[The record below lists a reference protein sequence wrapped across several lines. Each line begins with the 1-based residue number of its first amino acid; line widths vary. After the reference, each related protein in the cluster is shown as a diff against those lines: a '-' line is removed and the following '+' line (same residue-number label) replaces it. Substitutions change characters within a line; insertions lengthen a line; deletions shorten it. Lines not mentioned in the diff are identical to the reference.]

1 MMLPFFPFRKIRR
14 NWKWL
19 FIGTLLIIVTFSAY
33 LEFAAPRV
41 RSSSDDAHQKV
52 QVLCLNQAIKSSL
65 TGELHRDSSSKDY
78 SKDNTW
84 TSKYI
89 SQPWKP
95 EYKGQVNLHVFE
107 DWCGGSI
114 AKLRANLHYPLYA
127 HSRSTLKKLAVS
139 PMWINY
145 GLRIFGYIHP
155 YADGEFLFAVASNDN
170 CELWLSMDESPD
182 NLQICAFVGKS
193 GKEWTAPG
201 EYMKYS
207 SQISQPLLL
216 QQQKRYYFELIHK
229 QNAEGTDH
237 VEVTWRL
244 NKAGTKF
251 EIIDS
256 ESLSLYTNESL
267 LKMNDVSHIPQ
278 TAASHVVLP
287 GATGPYPAHGAEMLK
302 EDSRDTF
309 YQIPLLD
316 STYLLGVLPECA
328 YKPSYIIKDFPLL
341 RYQGL
346 QFVRLSYI
354 YPNDYTRLTHMESDN
369 TCFYQMRGLYLQRY
383 GFLRYMTLDLPENDV
398 ALRYRGADRVGWKE
412 NQVWLYYER
421 MGQEE
426 DEEAMGTRGRPGY
439 AEYYNDYMMQEPR
452 RLLSSSQTTGKS
464 RSRRRRKLQE
474 KVTGLEL
481 ESKPLTPTAELP
493 AGNFREMQGIA
504 GKSADSAGTLDR
516 VKREPVVSAELG
528 HFTNRTV
535 RGDLRKKDKMK
546 NLPALSDSRDK
557 PNAVDMRDAT
567 KLRAADSEVS
577 VRGRGTHLGLEN
589 GLNEKLFLRGHDL
602 PKVDH
607 SYRRHVIPPAIEKN
621 NYAWKEEEGPKK
633 EQETEMDK
641 DIDERKW
648 RLSKDKG
655 EDDTIDQWAHY
666 EESDADEDVGWVAV
680 DPEVNWAQTFKVSHH
695 DFQTLRSDWIDLNC
709 NVSGNLLIEETEAIA
724 VVEAFM
730 KKLNQK
736 YPKKFTLQRIVNVEK
751 RADIIR
757 GSRYLLE
764 LDLLYKAHR
773 RLRLAHYIYVL
784 DKTFVKRPILS
795 PPESSHKG
803 SMLLCSP
810 RGFQWNPGAT
820 VHFIVPVK
828 NQARWVQQFIV
839 DMEELYQVTGDE
851 NFNIIL
857 ADYSSTDMDI
867 EQALKK
873 SHLPKSQ
880 YIRLHGNFQRSAG
893 LQAGIDLISDEHSIL
908 FLCDLH
914 LRFPRGFIDTV
925 RRHCVERHM
934 AFAPIV
940 MRLNCGATPQE
951 PDGYWEVN
959 GFGLLG
965 IYKSDLDS
973 IGGMNTREFTDRW
986 GGEDWELLD
995 RILQAGLEV
1004 ERIYI
1009 RNFFHHYHSKRG
1021 MWNRKTIRSK

>member
-1 MMLPFFPFRKIRR
+1 DINSSVNEKTCRAWPDGMQIDEKTFDVLWPF
-14 NWKWL
+14 L
-19 FIGTLLIIVTFSAY
+19 VLL
-33 LEFAAPRV
+33 
-41 RSSSDDAHQKV
+41 Q
-52 QVLCLNQAIKSSL
+52 
-65 TGELHRDSSSKDY
+65 
-78 SKDNTW
+78 
-84 TSKYI
+84 
-89 SQPWKP
+89 
-95 EYKGQVNLHVFE
+95 YKGQVNLHVFE

-316 STYLLGVLPECA
+316 GTYLLGVLPECA

-398 ALRYRGADRVGWKE
+398 ALRYRGTGI
-412 NQVWLYYER
+412 
-421 MGQEE
+421 
-426 DEEAMGTRGRPGY
+426 TH
-439 AEYYNDYMMQEPR
+439 
-452 RLLSSSQTTGKS
+452 SSSIQ
-464 RSRRRRKLQE
+464 
-474 KVTGLEL
+474 
-481 ESKPLTPTAELP
+481 
-493 AGNFREMQGIA
+493 
-504 GKSADSAGTLDR
+504 
-516 VKREPVVSAELG
+516 
-528 HFTNRTV
+528 
-535 RGDLRKKDKMK
+535 
-546 NLPALSDSRDK
+546 
-557 PNAVDMRDAT
+557 
-567 KLRAADSEVS
+567 
-577 VRGRGTHLGLEN
+577 
-589 GLNEKLFLRGHDL
+589 
-602 PKVDH
+602 
-607 SYRRHVIPPAIEKN
+607 
-621 NYAWKEEEGPKK
+621 
-633 EQETEMDK
+633 TEMDK

>member
-1 MMLPFFPFRKIRR
+1 LNSVCVCQSF
-14 NWKWL
+14 
-19 FIGTLLIIVTFSAY
+19 TETV
-33 LEFAAPRV
+33 APKTTARTTPG
-41 RSSSDDAHQKV
+41 HP
-52 QVLCLNQAIKSSL
+52 
-65 TGELHRDSSSKDY
+65 
-78 SKDNTW
+78 NT
-84 TSKYI
+84 SP
-89 SQPWKP
+89 SP
-95 EYKGQVNLHVFE
+95 GSQVNLHVFE

-316 STYLLGVLPECA
+316 GTYLLGVLPECA

-369 TCFYQMRGLYLQRY
+369 TCFYQMRGLYLQR
-383 GFLRYMTLDLPENDV
+383 
-398 ALRYRGADRVGWKE
+398 
-412 NQVWLYYER
+412 
-421 MGQEE
+421 GQ
-426 DEEAMGTRGRPGY
+426 PGY

-535 RGDLRKKDKMK
+535 HGDLRKKDKMK

-557 PNAVDMRDAT
+557 PNA
-567 KLRAADSEVS
+567 
-577 VRGRGTHLGLEN
+577 
-589 GLNEKLFLRGHDL
+589 
-602 PKVDH
+602 
-607 SYRRHVIPPAIEKN
+607 
-621 NYAWKEEEGPKK
+621 EEEGPKK